1 MVLGGLWE
9 RARMLVSSAW
19 RGENPWLTVS
29 TVLAP
34 ATTAASATVESMPSA
49 LDSTAEA
56 GPSRQTA
63 PAKRKYEVD
72 VVDRE
77 FCRKVS
83 LSSPAYSCLTSFD
96 AGYFR

>member
-29 TVLAP
+29 TV
-34 ATTAASATVESMPSA
+34 SA